1 MQLRVI
7 LVGSKAAA
15 VRPTIC
21 LNFTGSALDE
31 LKGAIQAGLSLE
43 TQV

>member
-7 LVGSKAAA
+7 LVGSKAA
-15 VRPTIC
+15 VRPAIC
-21 LNFTGSALDE
+21 LDFTGSALDE
-31 LKGAIQAGLSLE
+31 LKGAIQAGLNLE

>member
-7 LVGSKAAA
+7 LVGSKAA
-15 VRPTIC
+15 VRPAIC
-21 LNFTGSALDE
+21 LNFTGSALNE
-31 LKGAIQAGLSLE
+31 LKGAIQAGLNLE